1 MPRRTGEETRSLL
14 ISTGMEMLL
23 DRGISAGVAH
33 IRLQEVVR
41 RAGLTT
47 GAAYRLWADQDD
59 FHRDLAVAMARWRH
73 DRPAESSVLAV
84 EELLRSGKPLDE
96 VIRLAAVR
104 HVQSFDGDGGTGGS
118 RTSRL
123 FLIALALRA
132 TAQTWDDLKVAS
144 NERHEESVEEFV
156 TFYRMLMSAY
166 GFRMRTPY
174 TIRDF
179 AVAMAALGEGF
190 ALHAIEG
197 LDHPMLTID
206 VDDEGPPGE
215 WTLFGICV
223 RGLVHQ
229 FMVADGSAAD
239 EGPREQ
245 PEETPPALPSD
256 GSSGAA
262 PVGRTVRRRRS

>member
-1 MPRRTGEETRSLL
+1 MPRRTGEETRALL
-14 ISTGMEMLL
+14 IETGMEMLL

-73 DRPAESSVLAV
+73 DRPAESSVEAV
-84 EELLRSGKPLDE
+84 EALLASGVPLDE

-104 HVQSFDGDGGTGGS
+104 HVQSFDGEEGVGES

-132 TAQTWDDLKVAS
+132 TAQTWTDLKVAS
-144 NERHEESVEEFV
+144 SERHEESVAEFV
-156 TFYRMLMSAY
+156 TFYRMLMDAY
-166 GFRMRTPY
+166 GYRMRTPF

-197 LDHPMLTID
+197 LDHPVFRISVET
-206 VDDEGPPGE
+206 EGPPGE

-223 RGLVHQ
+223 RALVHD
-229 FMVADGSAAD
+229 FMVLKD
-239 EGPREQ
+239 EDSPR
-245 PEETPPALPSD
+245 T
-256 GSSGAA
+256 
-262 PVGRTVRRRRS
+262 